1 MEPMS
6 RAEAASRALVYE
18 RRLPHPPEKVWRA
31 LTENSLLEQWLMQND
46 FLPIVG
52 HRFQFRAEPRPHW
65 NGVTDSEVLDVA
77 PNERLSYTWNA
88 SGEEAP
94 GGLKTVVTW
103 TLTPTSDG
111 TQLRMEHSGFRPEE
125 DVRNLQGASYGWPR
139 FLEHLERVVAD
150 LEGDSG

>member
-1 MEPMS
+1 MS

-94 GGLKTVVTW
+94 EGLKTVVTW

>member
-1 MEPMS
+1 MS

-88 SGEEAP
+88 SGEETP

>member
-88 SGEEAP
+88 SGEETP

-125 DVRNLQGASYGWPR
+125 DVRNLQGARYGWPR

>member
-88 SGEEAP
+88 SGEETP